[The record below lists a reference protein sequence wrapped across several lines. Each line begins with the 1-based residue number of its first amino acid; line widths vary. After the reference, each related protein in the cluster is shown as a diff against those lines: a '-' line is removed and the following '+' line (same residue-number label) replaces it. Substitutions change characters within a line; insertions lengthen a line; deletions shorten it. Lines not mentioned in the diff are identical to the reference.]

1 MIAKRIS
8 SLLASA
14 MLLTALLSL
23 SSCAFYKDVE
33 LLEVVDIDVTNFQP
47 DLIEAKVTLK
57 VDNPNW
63 YAITLTQ
70 SDVDVYVNEKAMGKV
85 ELVEKVKIKGKST
98 ETKTL
103 HLKGNPD
110 GAGSFL
116 GNLIGLLFS
125 NSANFQ
131 AKGYV
136 KGRALLISR
145 KVPVDL
151 TEAIDFEDL
160 NK

>member
-1 MIAKRIS
+1 MIARRIS
-8 SLLASA
+8 SLMVNMILLAVVF
-14 MLLTALLSL
+14 SL

-33 LLEVVDIDVTNFQP
+33 LVEVVDIKVVNFMP
-47 DLIEAKVTLK
+47 NLIEAEVTLK

-85 ELVEKVKIKGKST
+85 ELSEKVKIKAKST

-103 HLKGNPD
+103 LLKGNPD
-110 GAGSFL
+110 GAGDFL
-116 GNLIGLLFS
+116 SNMIGLLFS

-131 AKGYV
+131 AKGHV
-136 KGRALLISR
+136 KGRALMISR
-145 KVPVDL
+145 EVPVDL
-151 TEAIDFEDL
+151 TEAIDLNDL
-160 NK
+160 NN

>member
-1 MIAKRIS
+1 MITRRFS
-8 SLLASA
+8 SLMASL
-14 MLLTALLSL
+14 MLLAVVFSL

-33 LLEVVDIDVTNFQP
+33 LLEVVDISVTNFQP
-47 DLIEAKVTLK
+47 NLIEAEVTLK
-57 VDNPNW
+57 VENPNW

-70 SDVDVYVNEKAMGKV
+70 SDVDVYVNEKSMGKV
-85 ELVEKVKIKGKST
+85 QLAEKVKIKAKST

-103 HLKGNPD
+103 RLKGNPD
-110 GAGSFL
+110 GAGNFL
-116 GNLIGLLFS
+116 TNMIGLLFS

-136 KGRALLISR
+136 KGRALMIHR
-145 KVPVDL
+145 EVPVDL
-151 TEAIDFEDL
+151 TEAIDLNDL